1 MAETIKLN
9 TRSATAADTAAAAD
23 TSYLQMRGIRRRV
36 VNLTSETLVNS
47 SYLEGMDQFPLVIK
61 PTVEEVNVVS
71 WATGA
76 AAYLAREL
84 ERHGAILL
92 RGFKV
97 ENADKFEQLAR
108 TLSPELL
115 DYRERSSPR
124 SEITQGIYTSTDH
137 PADQF
142 IHFHNE
148 QSYARSWPMKIW
160 FYCNQAALEGGAT
173 PIADGRKVLAMLDPG
188 IVRRFQEKRVMYVRN
203 YGDGFGLLW
212 QDAFQTTSPQEVEKY
227 CRRTSIQFEWK
238 SAGRLKTRQIF
249 KNVEQHPA
257 TKEMVW
263 FEHAAFFHVSSI
275 APEVRE
281 ALLAE
286 FKEED
291 LPSNTYY
298 GDGSRIEDSVLDEIR
313 EVYRQNAVAF
323 RWQPRDVLL
332 VDNMLVSHGR
342 QPFAGP
348 RKVLVAMADLYRPEA
363 N

>member
-1 MAETIKLN
+1 MEEPGKFKSSSTGAEM
-9 TRSATAADTAAAAD
+9 AAAD
-23 TSYLQMRGIRRRV
+23 VSYLKMRSIRRKPF
-36 VNLTSETLVNS
+36 NLSSETMVSS
-47 SYLEGMDQFPLVIK
+47 SYLEGTDQFPLVIK
-61 PTVEEVNVVS
+61 PEVDGVNVVT
-71 WATGA
+71 WAGGA
-76 AAYLAREL
+76 VDYLNREL
-84 ERHGAILL
+84 ARHGAILL

-97 ENADKFEQLAR
+97 ETAEKFEQLAR

-160 FYCNQAALEGGAT
+160 FYCHQAAREGGAT
-173 PIADGRKVLAMLDPG
+173 PVADGRKVLAMLDRD
-188 IVRRFQEKRVMYVRN
+188 IVQRFKEKKVMYVRN

-212 QDAFQTTSPQEVEKY
+212 QNAFQTTSMQEVESY
-227 CRRTSIQFEWK
+227 CRQTSIDYEWK
-238 SAGRLKTRQIF
+238 SGGRLKTRQVF
-249 KNVEQHPA
+249 KTIEQHPT

-263 FEHAAFFHVSSI
+263 FEHAAFFHVTGME
-275 APEVRE
+275 PEIRD

-298 GDGSRIEDSVLDEIR
+298 GDGAPIEDSVLNQIR
-313 EVYRQNAVAF
+313 QAYRQNAVAF
-323 RWQPRDVLL
+323 PWQERDVML

-348 RKVLVAMADLYRPEA
+348 RKVLVAMAELYRPAA